1 MSALLETNCPAANT
15 SFTGVPQSMTSK
27 QITLINVASG
37 QYEANAVVNAATTG
51 LDMPGQEWN
60 VQMTRLQGGPADGV
74 DLIRVNNGHL
84 SLSILPTRGMGVWK
98 AECGELPLKW
108 DSPVQHPVH
117 PSLVDQ
123 SRRGGI
129 GWLDGFNEL
138 VCRCGL
144 GWHGAPGTDTQ
155 RDEDG
160 NVLSEQFL
168 PLHGRIANL
177 AAHQVF
183 VTVEDSGLIRITGI
197 VDEMSVFGERLR
209 LTSVLST
216 QAGSSKFAIHDTV
229 TNIGGTAAEAEMLY
243 HCNFGTPLLGEGS
256 TFHTAVDRVVPR
268 DARAVAGIDNWE
280 TFQGPTAGYAEQVY
294 FLAPVSDNSGN
305 GLAVL
310 RSPDGQRAL
319 ALRFETASLPW
330 FTLWKNTQA
339 TEDGYC
345 CGLEPSSSLPNNRE
359 FEREHGR
366 VMMLQPNDS
375 VDFRLHFQVTE
386 SAGQTQNVVDE
397 VQQLQ
402 QQCNRT
408 TESGPATELA
418 PG

>member
-1 MSALLETNCPAANT
+1 
-15 SFTGVPQSMTSK
+15 MTSK
-27 QITLINVASG
+27 QITLINVATG
-37 QYEANAVVNAATTG
+37 QYEANAVVNAGTTG
-51 LDMPGQEWN
+51 FDLSGHEWS
-60 VQMTRLQGGPADGV
+60 VQMTRLQGGPSDGV
-74 DLIRVNNGHL
+74 DLIQLNNGHL
-84 SLSILPTRGMGVWK
+84 TLSVLPTRGMGVWK

-177 AAHQVF
+177 TAHQVF
-183 VTVEDSGLIRITGI
+183 VNVEDSGLISITGI

-256 TFHTAVDRVVPR
+256 TFHTAAHRVVPR
-268 DARAVAGIDNWE
+268 DARAAAGLDNWE

-294 FLAPVSDNSGN
+294 FVAPVSDNSGN

-310 RSPDGQRAL
+310 RSPDGQTAL
-319 ALRFETASLPW
+319 ALRFETAALPW

-359 FEREHGR
+359 FEREHSR
-366 VMMLQPNDS
+366 VLTLQPNHS

-386 SAGQTQNVVDE
+386 SGGQTQNIVDE

-402 QQCNRT
+402 QQRNRT
-408 TESGPATELA
+408 TESGPAAELA